1 MSSLYAIAGVL
12 AERSGQSQTLHDIIQ
27 VLESQ
32 LGMMRATVMLLAP
45 DGERLVIAATRSVSP
60 SLVEGAHY
68 DRGEGVTGKVLATG
82 KPVIVP
88 SIANEPQ
95 FCDRIHERSRRQI
108 EDACFICVPI
118 LLGSEVVG
126 TLGADLPLDDRPW
139 LDEVQRTLTIVAAMI
154 GFDVRARRL
163 EQEEHETLQAEN
175 LRLRDAL
182 EERFRPENIVGNS
195 RPMREVYMRIRRVA
209 ASQTTVLIR
218 GETGT
223 GKELV
228 ASAIHYSSPR
238 SAGPYIRVNCA
249 QLSENLLESELFGHE
264 KGAFTG
270 AIQQRVGRIEE
281 AEDGTLFLDEIGDFP
296 PAIQVKLL
304 RFLQEHEFERVG
316 SNQTRLANVR
326 VVAATNRDLEKAVA
340 DGTFRHD
347 LYYRVNVFPVTLPPL
362 RERRDDIL
370 LLANH
375 FAAKYAQ
382 QMGKDIRRIS
392 TPAIDMM
399 MAYHWPGNVRELE
412 NCIEHAVLMADGD
425 VVHGHHLPPTLE
437 MPSNEPS
444 VAPGSLESCV
454 KAVERDMISDAL
466 KRTGGN
472 AAAAARQLGIS
483 PRMIRYKMANLGIEL
498 R

>member
-1 MSSLYAIAGVL
+1 MSALYDIAGVL

-32 LGMMRATVMLLAP
+32 LGMMRCTVMLLAP
-45 DGERLVIAATRSVSP
+45 DGQRLIIAATRSLSP
-60 SLVEGAHY
+60 SLVDKAHY
-68 DRGEGVTGKVLATG
+68 QRGEGITGKVLSTG
-82 KPVIVP
+82 RALIVP
-88 SIANEPQ
+88 SIAAEPE
-95 FCDRIHERSRRQI
+95 FRDRIHERSRRQV
-108 EDACFICVPI
+108 EDASFICVPI
-118 LLGSEVVG
+118 MLGAEVVG
-126 TLGADLPLDDRPW
+126 TLAADLPPSHRSW
-139 LDEVQRTLTIVAAMI
+139 LDEAERTLTIVASMI
-154 GFDVRARRL
+154 GFDVRTRRA
-163 EQEEHETLQAEN
+163 EREEYEVLQAEN

-195 RPMREVYMRIRRVA
+195 RLMREVYMRIRRVA

-270 AIQQRVGRIEE
+270 AVQRRIGRIEE

-304 RFLQEHEFERVG
+304 RFLQEREFERVG
-316 SNQTRLANVR
+316 SNETRQANVR
-326 VVAATNRDLEKAVA
+326 VIAATNRDLEKAVA
-340 DGTFRHD
+340 DHSFRHD
-347 LYYRVNVFPVTLPPL
+347 LYYRINIFPIDLPPL

-375 FAAKYAQ
+375 FVSKYSE
-382 QMGKDIRRIS
+382 QMGKSIRRIS

-412 NCIEHAVLMADGD
+412 NCIEHAALLADGD
-425 VVHGHHLPPTLE
+425 AVHSHHLPPTLE
-437 MPSNEPS
+437 MPGREPGES
-444 VAPGSLESCV
+444 PGSLQDSV
-454 KAVERDMISDAL
+454 NKLERDMISDAL
-466 KRTGGN
+466 KRTDGN
-472 AAAAARQLGIS
+472 ATAAARQLGITA
-483 PRMIRYKMANLGIEL
+483 RMIRYKMKNLGIEAS
-498 R
+498 